1 VIPLRDDNPTRRF
14 PIVVVALIATNCAI
28 FIYQMTLPP
37 LQYHLLA
44 YKYGAIPAVLLSG
57 AGLVE
62 VMPPDLRQVVEMYG
76 VRVTPLEP
84 IWISLVTSM
93 FLHGG
98 LLHLGLN
105 MLYLWIF
112 GNNVEDVLGH
122 FRFVVFYLVCGLI
135 AACAQILMGVRSPLP
150 MIGASGAIAGVLGG
164 YYVKFPHARV
174 QCFVF
179 LLIFFTVVWLPAGL
193 VLLLW
198 FLLQVLQGLQSGAGQ
213 GGVAFFAH
221 IGGFLAGL
229 ALIRRFQPK
238 RSRLRLANWSDRR

>member
-1 VIPLRDDNPTRRF
+1 
-14 PIVVVALIATNCAI
+14 VVTLILANCAV

-44 YKYGAIPAVLLSG
+44 YKYGAIPALLLSG
-57 AGLVE
+57 DTLVE
-62 VMPPDLRQVVEMYG
+62 VLPPDLRQVVEMSG
-76 VRVTPLEP
+76 VRVTPLQP
-84 IWISLVTSM
+84 IWISLFTSM
-93 FLHGG
+93 FLHSD
-98 LLHLGLN
+98 LLHLGTN
-105 MLYLWIF
+105 MLYFWIF

-122 FRFVVFYLVCGLI
+122 FRFLLFYLVCGLI
-135 AACAQILMGVRSPLP
+135 AACAQILMGVRSPIP

-193 VLLLW
+193 MLLLW
-198 FLLQVLQGLQSGAGQ
+198 FLLQVLYGLQSGGPYAGQ

-221 IGGFLAGL
+221 IGGFVAGM
-229 ALIRRFQPK
+229 ALLRRFLP
-238 RSRLRLANWSDRR
+238 RRGRLRLADWSDRR